1 VGGEELLLSEVV
13 RRVARVVGRR
23 VLIVPA
29 PVWAITALAQVTE
42 WTMKVPLIAKA
53 QARMLAE
60 GVAEAAPPAPDLPA
74 ELRPSLPF
82 SDEQIRVA
90 LPPKGG
96 FGFAD
101 LRLARRSGTI
111 VE

>member
-1 VGGEELLLSEVV
+1 
-13 RRVARVVGRR
+13 
-23 VLIVPA
+23 
-29 PVWAITALAQVTE
+29 
-42 WTMKVPLIAKA
+42 
-53 QARMLAE
+53 MLAE
-60 GVAEAAPPAPDLPA
+60 GVAEAAPPTPDLPA